1 MSIWRRL
8 WLPFQEITS
17 SIYNNNQNDETHDIK
32 IIKIPGTTKA
42 ATSPDSQ
49 SSDENNKIQLIIDDP
64 AEEDALDFQRYSQ
77 NLANIIRTT
86 KPKFAVGIF
95 GKWGTGKST
104 LMRMI
109 ERELNPVLIL
119 TWNGITQYS
128 EESNKL
134 KSFLKENY
142 GEYPI
147 DSSYFVKEN
156 DTTLTFRMEDEKK
169 TLYHKRIH
177 SLSLQLNDKKDRAS
191 LTFDGNFIRDFVV
204 KREDDNVLKL
214 FLEQQNKILT
224 VWFDAWRY
232 EREKR
237 LAVIPFLRLIKIA
250 LENDLA
256 RNTKTQKWEVLREG
270 LKRTF
275 AAFVEST
282 QVSVAV
288 QGSLYQLPQ
297 TLKISSVHSNRQ
309 APSISMMNVY
319 HFVNMQQT
327 ILNLH

>member
-142 GEYPI
+142 G
-147 DSSYFVKEN
+147 
-156 DTTLTFRMEDEKK
+156 
-169 TLYHKRIH
+169 
-177 SLSLQLNDKKDRAS
+177 
-191 LTFDGNFIRDFVV
+191 
-204 KREDDNVLKL
+204 
-214 FLEQQNKILT
+214 
-224 VWFDAWRY
+224 
-232 EREKR
+232 
-237 LAVIPFLRLIKIA
+237 
-250 LENDLA
+250 
-256 RNTKTQKWEVLREG
+256 
-270 LKRTF
+270 
-275 AAFVEST
+275 
-282 QVSVAV
+282 
-288 QGSLYQLPQ
+288 
-297 TLKISSVHSNRQ
+297 
-309 APSISMMNVY
+309 
-319 HFVNMQQT
+319 
-327 ILNLH
+327 

>member
-119 TWNGITQYS
+119 TWNGITQ
-128 EESNKL
+128 
-134 KSFLKENY
+134 
-142 GEYPI
+142 
-147 DSSYFVKEN
+147 
-156 DTTLTFRMEDEKK
+156 
-169 TLYHKRIH
+169 
-177 SLSLQLNDKKDRAS
+177 
-191 LTFDGNFIRDFVV
+191 
-204 KREDDNVLKL
+204 
-214 FLEQQNKILT
+214 
-224 VWFDAWRY
+224 
-232 EREKR
+232 
-237 LAVIPFLRLIKIA
+237 
-250 LENDLA
+250 
-256 RNTKTQKWEVLREG
+256 
-270 LKRTF
+270 
-275 AAFVEST
+275 
-282 QVSVAV
+282 
-288 QGSLYQLPQ
+288 
-297 TLKISSVHSNRQ
+297 
-309 APSISMMNVY
+309 
-319 HFVNMQQT
+319 
-327 ILNLH
+327 